1 MAVSRHEWIVLK
13 LGGELLEDPERM
25 EGIAR
30 VIAHAPR
37 AARLVV
43 IHGGGREID
52 AALARAGLSKRQVD
66 GLRITD
72 EATLRVVIEVLA
84 GAVNTRFV
92 AAINAAGRAA
102 VGLTGADAS
111 LAVVRRAEPHTGV
124 DGAIT
129 DLGQVG
135 YPVGGGPMPLLEHLT
150 AVGYVPVVASIA
162 TDGQGT
168 LYNVNADTLAAHVAG
183 RLAAGTLV
191 IAGATPGVL
200 DASGRTIPALDGES
214 RRQLIASGVANA
226 GMVAKL
232 RACED
237 ALAHGAGEV
246 MLLDGR
252 DPSTLA
258 ALLAGGTA
266 DAPSNLATRMV
277 A

>member
-1 MAVSRHEWIVLK
+1 MSRHEWIVLK

-25 EGIAR
+25 QGIAR
-30 VIAHAPR
+30 AIAATSR
-37 AARLVV
+37 TARLVV

-72 EATLRVVIEVLA
+72 EATLGIVVEVLA
-84 GAVNTRFV
+84 GVVNTRFV

-111 LAVVRRAEPHTGV
+111 LVVVRRAEPHTGV
-124 DGAIT
+124 DGAVT
-129 DLGQVG
+129 DLGEVG

-150 AVGYVPVVASIA
+150 AAGYVPVVASIA
-162 TDGQGT
+162 ADGQGA
-168 LYNVNADTLAAHVAG
+168 LFNVNADTLAAHIAG
-183 RLAAGTLV
+183 RLGAGTLV

-200 DASGRTIPALDGES
+200 DAAGRTIPALDGES
-214 RRQLIASGVANA
+214 RRQLIASGVASA

-237 ALAHGAGEV
+237 ALAHGAREV
-246 MLLDGR
+246 VLLDGR
-252 DPSTLA
+252 DPSALA
-258 ALLAGGTA
+258 ALLAAGTA
-266 DAPSNLATRMV
+266 EAPGNLTTRMV

>member
-1 MAVSRHEWIVLK
+1 MSRHEWIVLK

-25 EGIAR
+25 QGIAR
-30 VIAHAPR
+30 AIAATSR
-37 AARLVV
+37 TARLVV

-72 EATLRVVIEVLA
+72 EATLGIVVEVLA
-84 GAVNTRFV
+84 GVVNTRFV

-111 LAVVRRAEPHTGV
+111 LVVVRRAEPHTGV
-124 DGAIT
+124 DGAVT
-129 DLGQVG
+129 DLGEVG

-150 AVGYVPVVASIA
+150 AAGYVPVVASIA
-162 TDGQGT
+162 ADGQGA
-168 LYNVNADTLAAHVAG
+168 LFNVNADTLAAHIAG
-183 RLAAGTLV
+183 RLGAGTLV

-200 DASGRTIPALDGES
+200 DAAGRTIPALDGES
-214 RRQLIASGVANA
+214 RRQLIASGVASA

-237 ALAHGAGEV
+237 ALAHGAREV
-246 MLLDGR
+246 VLLDGR
-252 DPSTLA
+252 DPSALA

-266 DAPSNLATRMV
+266 EAPGNLTTRMV

>member
-1 MAVSRHEWIVLK
+1 MVLK

-30 VIAHAPR
+30 AIAHAPA
-37 AARLVV
+37 AARVVV

-72 EATLRVVIEVLA
+72 EATLGVVIEVLA

-111 LAVVRRAEPHTGV
+111 LVVVRRAEPHTGV
-124 DGAIT
+124 DGEVT
-129 DLGQVG
+129 DLGAVG

-150 AVGYVPVVASIA
+150 AAGYVPVVASIA
-162 TDGQGT
+162 ADREGT

-200 DASGRTIPALDGES
+200 DAAGRTIPALDGES
-214 RRQLIASGVANA
+214 RRRLIASGVASA

-237 ALAHGAGEV
+237 ALAHGAREV
-246 MLLDGR
+246 VLLDGR

-258 ALLAGGTA
+258 ALLTGGSA
-266 DAPSNLATRMV
+266 EAPGSLTTRMV